1 LRTKQ
6 IAVISIIAIAFI
18 AWFFFDLGQY
28 LQFEVLQQRI
38 GELRDWYTQN
48 PLLAGVIYFA
58 VYVGVTA
65 LSVPGAA
72 IMTLAGGALF
82 GFWYALLLVSFAS
95 ILVCA
100 AAGFVCQQYGCN
112 AGVPGVAGIV
122 AGLGAGEV

>member
-18 AWFFFDLGQY
+18 AWFSFDLGQY

-38 GELRDWYTQN
+38 GELREWYAQN
-48 PLLAGVIYFA
+48 PFLAGVIYFA
-58 VYVGVTA
+58 IYVGVTA
-65 LSVPGAA
+65 LSVPGA
-72 IMTLAGGALF
+72 
-82 GFWYALLLVSFAS
+82 V
-95 ILVCA
+95 LVCA

>member
-18 AWFFFDLGQY
+18 AWFSFDLGQY

-38 GELRDWYTQN
+38 GELREWYAQN
-48 PLLAGVIYFA
+48 PFLAGVIYFA
-58 VYVGVTA
+58 IYVV
-65 LSVPGAA
+65 
-72 IMTLAGGALF
+72 
-82 GFWYALLLVSFAS
+82 
-95 ILVCA
+95 LVCA